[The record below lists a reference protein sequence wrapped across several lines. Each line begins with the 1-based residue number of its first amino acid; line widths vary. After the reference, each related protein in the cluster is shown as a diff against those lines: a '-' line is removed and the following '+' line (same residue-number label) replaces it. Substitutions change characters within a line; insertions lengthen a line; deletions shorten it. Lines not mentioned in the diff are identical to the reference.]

1 MPVTRYTARPS
12 RILVWGCRTTAVA
25 RAAERS
31 LKLGFDHRLDELAN
45 PIAQTG
51 LDRVEPVVEKGNRRL
66 RL

>member
-1 MPVTRYTARPS
+1 MPVTRHTARPI
-12 RILVWGCRTTAVA
+12 RILVLGYRTTAVTP
-25 RAAERS
+25 AAQRS